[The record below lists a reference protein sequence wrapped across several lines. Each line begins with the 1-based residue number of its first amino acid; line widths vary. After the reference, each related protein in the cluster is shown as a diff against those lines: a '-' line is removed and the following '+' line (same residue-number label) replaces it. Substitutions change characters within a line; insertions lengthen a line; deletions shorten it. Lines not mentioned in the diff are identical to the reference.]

1 MKLVIKAAWAN
12 DTTILLYQNI
22 KDLKEFLKENCNDE
36 ARRKKI
42 RKSLKKLMTSD
53 EASYKTYGNSFRA
66 FKVLRKDLGYKQKS
80 MLASDLEIGDWDGI
94 PLPEVCPS
102 ILKRNMIKKTYLKF
116 TEKYGLKLKLEENT
130 EKKKKKLISFS
141 SPDEDDMDDNEPIAE
156 ANE

>member
-1 MKLVIKAAWAN
+1 
-12 DTTILLYQNI
+12 
-22 KDLKEFLKENCNDE
+22 
-36 ARRKKI
+36 
-42 RKSLKKLMTSD
+42 MTSD
-53 EASYKTYGNSFRA
+53 EASYKTHGNSFRA